1 MESNLDHTSTIFV
14 PIAACNEYLIEL
26 TIKSALAMSFN
37 PERIFFG
44 VFNNILQKEKSLWDN
59 PFFTNNPQ
67 IFYTEILTPAPMGT
81 GFGRMNA
88 SLLANQDYDYVLQI
102 DSHTVFTK
110 GWDIKLIE
118 NFDKV
123 KEIAQTDKI
132 ILSAVPRG
140 NMYYHAEN
148 RDVLLSSE
156 KIFENWGN
164 SEIDP
169 YTNNYHKMVDYK
181 LSKPELRY
189 DGIQGNHFDKVNVG
203 VPITYGAPIFGK
215 EEYPE
220 INCIHASIVFFQ
232 YKVIREVIHDPEDT
246 FNGDQINQSL
256 RLLSRGYRIF
266 SMKDPLLLSL
276 DKTLPHLE
284 LNDNAPILFDPEWN
298 WRVPD
303 RYKYS
308 GWKYL
313 EYSCEK
319 SKINYKKIFS
329 GEYVGYWGAPDKKS
343 LSEAKNF
350 MGFKEIENNE

>member
-1 MESNLDHTSTIFV
+1 MENSLDHTSTIFV

-26 TIKSALAMSFN
+26 TIKSALSMSSN

-59 PFFTNNPQ
+59 PFFTDNPQ

-110 GWDIKLIE
+110 DWDLKLIE
-118 NFDKV
+118 NFNKV

-140 NMYYHAEN
+140 NMYYNVEN
-148 RDVLLSSE
+148 RDVLLSHE
-156 KIFENWGN
+156 EMFTDWGS

-169 YTNNYHKMVDYK
+169 YTNNYHEMIDYK
-181 LSKPELRY
+181 LSKPEIRY
-189 DGIQGNHFDKVNVG
+189 DGIQGNHFVQQNVD
-203 VPITYGAPIFGK
+203 VPITYGAESFGE

-232 YKVIREVIHDPEDT
+232 YRVIREVLHDPADT
-246 FNGDQINQSL
+246 FNGDQINQGL

-276 DKTLPHLE
+276 GKTLPHLE
-284 LNDNAPILFDPEWN
+284 LNSSSPILFDPEWN
-298 WRVPD
+298 WRVSD
-303 RYKYS
+303 GYKDC

-319 SKINYKKIFS
+319 SKTNYEKIFS
-329 GEYVGYWGAPDKKS
+329 GEYAGYWGAPDEKS
-343 LSEAKNF
+343 LSEAKKI
-350 MGFKEIENNE
+350 MGFKEIKNNE